1 MLCTPCSWPFS
12 LALIISL
19 LRVSFPRLTSL
30 LPLTHCTRLLPLH
43 VAPPTQHP
51 VYDFYFDAMNTFR
64 FIGYLLATSIGQ
76 PCPALWD
83 PSNPREWKY
92 GPYRNV
98 LCKPIPARGS
108 Q

>member
-1 MLCTPCSWPFS
+1 M
-12 LALIISL
+12 
-19 LRVSFPRLTSL
+19 
-30 LPLTHCTRLLPLH
+30 
-43 VAPPTQHP
+43 
-51 VYDFYFDAMNTFR
+51 YDFYFDAMNTFR
-64 FIGYLLATSIGQ
+64 FIGYLLAKPIGQ

-83 PSNPREWKY
+83 PSNPRQWKY